1 MSVFFLRKVL
11 DNDFILLLRHMTEID
26 DATSLNEKEVMEF
39 YGYNGSAGRFSLKMK
54 FLRTWILHSLA
65 YSCPNSGFVV
75 KMQRARGVTIGK
87 NCHISPYVL
96 IDLVYPS
103 LIKIGDNVTIGS
115 NSLIFAHANPTAN
128 LFLKKGSYPRKVE
141 QVTIKSGAVL
151 FPGSIIT
158 AGVTIGEN
166 SMIGAGSVVFESV
179 PEYCIVMGNP
189 ARVIKKIE
197 H

>member
-1 MSVFFLRKVL
+1 
-11 DNDFILLLRHMTEID
+11 MTDVHEDIS
-26 DATSLNEKEVMEF
+26 SLNEKEIMEF
-39 YGYNGSAGRFSLKMK
+39 YGYKGSLGHFSLKMK
-54 FLRTWILHSLA
+54 FLRTWILHSFA
-65 YSCPNSGFVV
+65 YSSPNTGFVI
-75 KMQRARGVTIGK
+75 KMQRARGVSIGK

-96 IDLVYPS
+96 IDLVYPR

-141 QVTIKSGAVL
+141 PVNIKSGAVL

-166 SMIGAGSVVFESV
+166 SMIGAGSVVFESI
-179 PEYCIVMGNP
+179 PDYCVAMGNP
-189 ARVIKKIE
+189 ARVIKKID

>member
-1 MSVFFLRKVL
+1 
-11 DNDFILLLRHMTEID
+11 MTDMEKED
-26 DATSLNEKEVMEF
+26 VSSLNENEIMEF
-39 YGYNGSAGRFSLKMK
+39 YGYKGIAGRFSLKLR

-65 YSCPNSGFVV
+65 YSCPSSGFVV
-75 KMQRARGVTIGK
+75 KMQKARGVTIGK

-96 IDLVYPS
+96 MDLVYPS

-128 LFLKKGSYPRKVE
+128 LFLKKGDYPRKVE
-141 QVTIKSGAVL
+141 QVIIKSGAVL

-166 SMIGAGSVVFESV
+166 SMVGAGSVVFENI
-179 PEYCIVMGNP
+179 PDYCVVMGNP

-197 H
+197 R